1 MLAGTLL
8 FILVLFEKVHYRL
21 KSVCIIWIDYDFIK
35 ISIDASAPEDIL
47 YSIAYFFL
55 KMLCS
60 LFRCTEMNAHRP
72 SVVSLSAE
80 IMN

>member
-1 MLAGTLL
+1 MLIRLAGTLL
-8 FILVLFEKVHYRL
+8 FILVLCEKVHYLL

-47 YSIAYFFL
+47 YSIAFFL

-60 LFRCTEMNAHRP
+60 LFSTSIICRFFVC
-72 SVVSLSAE
+72 
-80 IMN
+80 